1 MSTAMDMRADPRKG
15 VRTMWSWLRGTLS
28 FTGRDIID
36 VQARSPVV
44 GVHSVPA
51 RTPAVGARDSART
64 GTGGHAEAGIVLH
77 FPIHG
82 EALLVKLAELLRKRV
97 ANRGLERDPLLL
109 MISRSPSPRLS
120 IDRTAY
126 IDFLADRSTY
136 HFVIEAAPDAKV
148 TLDTTDFD
156 TVVRF
161 VVQYV
166 TDRISGSVALEAAS

>member
-1 MSTAMDMRADPRKG
+1 MGMRADPQKG
-15 VRTMWSWLRGTLS
+15 VRTMWLWLRGTLS
-28 FTGRDIID
+28 FSGRTVID
-36 VQARSPVV
+36 AQARPPAAIGPSF
-44 GVHSVPA
+44 PA
-51 RTPAVGARDSART
+51 RTSTAGALDSARA
-64 GTGGHAEAGIVLH
+64 GTRATAEVLH

-82 EALLVKLAELLRKRV
+82 EALLVRLADLLRKRV
-97 ANRGLERDPLLL
+97 VSRGLERDPLLL
-109 MISRSPSPRLS
+109 MISRCPAPRLS

-156 TVVRF
+156 TVVKF
-161 VVQYV
+161 VVPYV